1 MGIARNIARLV
12 PNGSGQLPTANLQDS
27 AITSVKIA
35 DATVAAGDLA
45 STLDLSGKTL
55 TLPSGVGGKL
65 VAYQTYTNS
74 VRQVTSSST
83 NYVAMDFNITKQFSN
98 TLWVIEGLFPTN
110 NNSTNGGIYMYLEVA
125 GTREYRGI
133 VRAYENNVEANG
145 FHIKQLWSGIS
156 AGSKNIKIGW
166 SAADGSS
173 NRLFGVLNPD
183 STDDARNRATGSFMT
198 FYELAP

>member
-1 MGIARNIARLV
+1 MPLILD
-12 PNGSGQLPTANLQDS
+12 GSLGVDLIQDGVVTAN
-27 AITSVKIA
+27 
-35 DATVAAGDLA
+35 DLA
-45 STLDLSGKTL
+45 STLDLTGKTV

-98 TLWVIEGLFPTN
+98 TLWVIEGLFSTN
-110 NNSTNGGIYMYLEVA
+110 NHSINGGIYMYLELA

-133 VRAYENNVEANG
+133 VRPYENNNEANG
-145 FHIKQLWSGIS
+145 VHIKQLWSGVT

-166 SAADGSS
+166 SAIDGSS

-183 STDDARNRATGSFMT
+183 SNDDTRNRATGSFMT

>member
-1 MGIARNIARLV
+1 MPLILD
-12 PNGSGQLPTANLQDS
+12 GSLGVDLIKDGVVTAN
-27 AITSVKIA
+27 
-35 DATVAAGDLA
+35 DLA
-45 STLDLSGKTL
+45 STLDLTGKTV

-83 NYVAMDFNITKQFSN
+83 NYVLMDFNITKQFSN

-110 NNSTNGGIYMYLEVA
+110 DHTTNGGIYMYLEVD

-145 FHIKQLWSGIS
+145 FHLKQLWSGLS

-166 SAADGSS
+166 SAVNGTS
-173 NRLFGVLNPD
+173 NRQFAVLNPD
-183 STDDARNRATGSFMT
+183 SNEDARNRATGSFMT